1 MNTRIASTLIA
12 LLFACGPLRAADMPD
27 AEALAILKTNA
38 PQIHAQVAPL
48 EKNDPQDFRSALDE
62 AKEAAAEH
70 AKLTASGDTAAAA
83 AYLKMYAI
91 DFEAIS
97 VADDIVL
104 ATDEAEKAKLTAKLR
119 TLITASIEQWA
130 IVEQARVRRVEA
142 ELAKLKTELQQAL
155 ADKGKVIEKDT
166 ATLIEECREYQAKKA
181 ARGK

>member
-1 MNTRIASTLIA
+1 MKTLIHCLA
-12 LLFACGPLRAADMPD
+12 LLIICGPLCAADMTD
-27 AEALAILKTNA
+27 ADALAFLKTHA
-38 PQIHAQVAPL
+38 PEIHAQVAPL
-48 EKNDPQDFRSALDE
+48 EMSAPQDFRSAIDD

-70 AKLTASGDTAAAA
+70 AKLTTSGDTATST

-91 DFEAIS
+91 DFDAIGI
-97 VADDIVL
+97 ADDIVL